1 MASWT
6 NGENQANDILYLYER
21 MGSLDGAIIDAHKQ
35 LAAKPEGTAT
45 ESGLESLTARVADL
59 ELAFV
64 TWTRDT
70 RTDVKAL
77 AQTVDKHVTA
87 THNYAV
93 VEKGLDQLV
102 GRLELLANRVEVC
115 EVLLHTQGDKD
126 ADLAPLTDLRAE
138 REAWREMCRELQNF
152 MHQELGLLREQMAG
166 IERRLEQ
173 VEVRAAR

>member
-21 MGSLDGAIIDAHKQ
+21 LGSLD
-35 LAAKPEGTAT
+35 AAVNTHDKFLLGLPEPVRVDLMPL
-45 ESGLESLTARVADL
+45 SGRVEDLES
-59 ELAFV
+59 ELANFRSV
-64 TWTRDT
+64 TQ
-70 RTDVKAL
+70 TDIKAL

-93 VEKGLDQLV
+93 IEKGLDQLV

-115 EVLLHTQGDKD
+115 EVLLHAQGDKD
-126 ADLAPLTDLRAE
+126 ASLAPLTDLRAE